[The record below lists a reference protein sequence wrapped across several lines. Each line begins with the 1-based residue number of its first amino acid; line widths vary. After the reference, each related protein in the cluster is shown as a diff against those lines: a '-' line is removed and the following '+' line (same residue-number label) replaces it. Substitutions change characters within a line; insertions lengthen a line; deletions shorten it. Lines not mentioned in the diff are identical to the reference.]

1 MLKDMVLRCK
11 KTILPEQSQ
20 LEEKRKGPDKTLFD
34 QMVDLMLRH
43 KNEFP
48 INILEAV
55 KKEDNPDEAML
66 KRIRN
71 IVERMLKFYMKGCGK
86 LQEGREATAGNAPAA
101 PSDYQYNYIPE
112 GLREDEKST
121 SAETNKDPNAARK
134 SSNNFFNMDA
144 AASANRNFSSYNNI
158 KRLSVD
164 EEPDADLDLEP
175 VSPDA
180 AGDIMKGGLSKQKY
194 LLGALSLGTLQF
206 KGVSYVYEINV
217 HMADTSNLEIFVV
230 PTKLRN
236 DKTVLE
242 MLGFSHNPEDG
253 KFMYVKPG
261 GGMNKVH
268 GEIQVTIT
276 KITHFF
282 FCKNLY

>member
-1 MLKDMVLRCK
+1 MLKEMVSK
-11 KTILPEQSQ
+11 YTKTILPEQSQ
-20 LEEKRKGPDKTLFD
+20 LEEKRTGKDKTLFD
-34 QMVDLMLRH
+34 KMVELMLNKKGDFP
-43 KNEFP
+43 KN
-48 INILEAV
+48 IVAAI

-86 LQEGREATAGNAPAA
+86 LQEGREATAGTAPAA

-121 SAETNKDPNAARK
+121 SAETSKDPNAAK
-134 SSNNFFNMDA
+134 KNSNNFFNMDA

-158 KRLSVD
+158 KRLSID

-180 AGDIMKGGLSKQKY
+180 SADMMKGGLSKQKY

-206 KGVSYVYEINV
+206 KGVSYVYEISV

-230 PTKLRN
+230 PTKLR
-236 DKTVLE
+236 
-242 MLGFSHNPEDG
+242 
-253 KFMYVKPG
+253 
-261 GGMNKVH
+261 
-268 GEIQVTIT
+268 
-276 KITHFF
+276 
-282 FCKNLY
+282 